1 MSKINLLEL
10 CLSPDLGG
18 LELYMVRCAK
28 ALDETMNVISVINP
42 AGKLEQYY
50 KDTPYNYAL
59 IEKKSNIFMFLAAK
73 QLANII
79 DAHDVDIVHLHW
91 TKDIPIAVMAKL
103 LSKRKP
109 KLVQT
114 RNMTMTRFKND
125 FYHRFLYKN
134 IDLML
139 PVTHQVAGQIKKFV
153 PEAIRPQ
160 VEVLYMGSD
169 KVEPLDDVELKAL
182 RLDLRMEDQ
191 FVVGMVGRINEA
203 KGQHLLI
210 KAIAQSDDETIHA
223 YFVGHEM
230 KKGYVDHL
238 ILLAQELGVAHRVHF
253 LGFMKNPHHFYQV
266 CDTVVLASKRETFGL
281 VLIEAMQVG
290 TTVIG
295 SNSGGVVEI
304 IDDGITGLLF
314 EAGNSDHLAK
324 KITFLKNDKIMN
336 EVLAKAGQKKAE
348 TDFSNEKQFEQLEL
362 IFLKVMQ

>member
-1 MSKINLLEL
+1 
-10 CLSPDLGG
+10 
-18 LELYMVRCAK
+18 
-28 ALDETMNVISVINP
+28 
-42 AGKLEQYY
+42 
-50 KDTPYNYAL
+50 
-59 IEKKSNIFMFLAAK
+59 MFVAAK
-73 QLANII
+73 QLANVL
-79 DAHDVDIVHLHW
+79 DANDIDIVHLHW

-125 FYHRFLYKN
+125 YYHRFLYKN

-139 PVTHQVAGQIKKFV
+139 PVTYQVAEQIKKFV
-153 PEAIRPQ
+153 PEAIRPKI
-160 VEVLYMGSD
+160 EVLYMGSD
-169 KVEPLDDVELKAL
+169 KVELLDNVELKAL
-182 RLDLRMEDQ
+182 RSDLRMEDQ

-210 KAIAQSDDETIHA
+210 QAIAQSDDENIHA

-230 KKGYVDHL
+230 KKGYVDQL
-238 ILLAQELGVAHRVHF
+238 KLLAQKLGVAHRVHF

-314 EAGNSDHLAK
+314 ETGNSDRLGE
-324 KITFLKNDKIMN
+324 KIRFLKNDQKMN
-336 EVLAKAGQKKAE
+336 EVLAQAGREKAK
-348 TDFSNEKQFEQLEL
+348 TMFSNEKQFQQLAL
-362 IFLKVMQ
+362 IFSTEMQ